1 MYATTLPRSNW
12 LRRASIRLAWYRH
25 MPASSYYYFIII
37 WQQSAAVT
45 RSQVGLLTMYLLD
58 DIVDT
63 AALNKLL
70 TLSFTR
76 QDALHKAF
84 PFYFCCCCFYDCDG
98 LLCTYE
104 SKKWA
109 LNHAAKC
116 IHLQLVETIR
126 VIHLVTEQRT
136 GECNV
141 INIHSCSRLVQR
153 KTLNYKC
160 HYVSTK

>member
-1 MYATTLPRSNW
+1 
-12 LRRASIRLAWYRH
+12 

-76 QDALHKAF
+76 QDALFEDVF
-84 PFYFCCCCFYDCDG
+84 P
-98 LLCTYE
+98 
-104 SKKWA
+104 
-109 LNHAAKC
+109 
-116 IHLQLVETIR
+116 
-126 VIHLVTEQRT
+126 RT
-136 GECNV
+136 FEFD
-141 INIHSCSRLVQR
+141 RWRPQQ
-153 KTLNYKC
+153 
-160 HYVSTK
+160 